1 MNIWEILLTAAG
13 LSLDVY
19 AVCIC
24 KGAVIGRID
33 GKKLTQMCIVFS
45 AWQVCAL
52 LAGNLFTLVPEAAEN
67 GGHISGIWYGLAAAI
82 LLGMGFYMLRKGAK
96 KEPVEE
102 RLEAWGTVKEMCV
115 LSAAVSADAFLTGI
129 GFAFTRTRLSE
140 ELLAVAVM
148 TAAAVM
154 LGIYTGY
161 RLGYEQKNRA
171 YVVGGVLY
179 EVVGVEVLVSGLL

>member
-45 AWQVCAL
+45 AWQVC
-52 LAGNLFTLVPEAAEN
+52 AEN

-140 ELLAVAVM
+140 ELLAVAIM

>member
-52 LAGNLFTLVPEAAEN
+52 LAG
-67 GGHISGIWYGLAAAI
+67 IC
-82 LLGMGFYMLRKGAK
+82 LLWFLKLRKMADI
-96 KEPVEE
+96 
-102 RLEAWGTVKEMCV
+102 
-115 LSAAVSADAFLTGI
+115 SAA
-129 GFAFTRTRLSE
+129 
-140 ELLAVAVM
+140 
-148 TAAAVM
+148 
-154 LGIYTGY
+154 
-161 RLGYEQKNRA
+161 
-171 YVVGGVLY
+171 
-179 EVVGVEVLVSGLL
+179 SGTDWQPPFFWEWVFIC